1 MHTTSAEGQ
10 PPTFMQIVLYRRRL
24 SLTSGAGQLIGMQAR
39 GLSSAGYRVQ
49 VAGRHGALRFL
60 LATGFR
66 IRRYSRAGLKRLAAS
81 PDHLLVDH
89 AAAIPEADLVF
100 VHNLMSECIRHV
112 NRPDWVDR
120 AGQESAFFK
129 ELNADTP
136 VVANSRL
143 VEKALID
150 HFDLDPERVLVHYP
164 GFDSRRFRA
173 ESARKAGGT
182 EASTATGH
190 LRRRSRAALG
200 VAGDLP
206 LIGFVTSGEL
216 DKRGVDIFLQ
226 AATRIAEL
234 RREVRFLVVGAK
246 RLPSW
251 AARHRLVS
259 SGRLLHRPKGT
270 HPERW
275 FAALDLFL
283 FPARFE
289 EFGMV
294 VSEAQAFGVPVLT
307 SRRVGASECLPPE
320 YGPWLIDA
328 PDVDAFVAHTV
339 ALLDDDAARK
349 RLSAA
354 GIASAASF
362 DDAAYIRR
370 AVETVRRC
378 VLEKSGRLG
387 TATRAPEA
395 GAVDRS
401 EQAGIRSD
409 G

>member
-1 MHTTSAEGQ
+1 
-10 PPTFMQIVLYRRRL
+10 MQIVLYRRRV
-24 SLTSGAGQLIGMQAR
+24 SLTSGAGQLMEMQAR
-39 GLSSAGYRVQ
+39 GLSAAGYQVQ
-49 VAGRHGALRFL
+49 VAGRHGGLRFL

-66 IRRYSRAGLKRLAAS
+66 IRRHRHARLKQLADS

-89 AAAIPEADLVF
+89 AAQIPEADLVF
-100 VHNLMSECIRHV
+100 VHNLMSEGVRHV
-112 NRPDWVDR
+112 KRQDWLDH
-120 AGQESAFFK
+120 AAHESAFFK
-129 ELNADTP
+129 VLNASAP
-136 VVANSRL
+136 IVANSRL
-143 VEKALID
+143 VEKALVE
-150 HFDLDPERVLVHYP
+150 HFDLDPERILVHYP
-164 GFDSRRFRA
+164 GFDSRRFGA
-173 ESARKAGGT
+173 ESVRKADGGAP
-182 EASTATGH
+182 EAVTGS

-200 VAGDLP
+200 VGDDLP

-216 DKRGVDIFLQ
+216 DKRGLDIFLE
-226 AATRIAEL
+226 AATQISEL
-234 RREVRFLVVGAK
+234 RRDARFLVVGAR

-251 AARHRLVS
+251 AARHHLVS
-259 SGRLLHRPKGT
+259 SGRLLYRPKGT

-320 YGPWLIDA
+320 YGPWLLDA
-328 PDVDAFVAHTV
+328 PDADAFVAHAV

-354 GIASAASF
+354 GIASVARF
-362 DDAAYIRR
+362 DDAGYVRQ

-378 VLEKSGRLG
+378 ALDKGARLG
-387 TATRAPEA
+387 GATTPAPTA
-395 GAVDRS
+395 GDMDRS
-401 EQAGIRSD
+401 GQTGIRSN